1 VRKVP
6 GSPASRNRTTGRG
19 LTGVVHAQFKRPQGM
34 GLELKLQRGPWA
46 RGEAESWLEGVCGA
60 AEGRVHGG
68 VGALSGG
75 AGRLRCRASVVVV
88 GLGLG
93 LRGAWGCYL

>member
-1 VRKVP
+1 LSFR
-6 GSPASRNRTTGRG
+6 R
-19 LTGVVHAQFKRPQGM
+19 
-34 GLELKLQRGPWA
+34 PWA
-46 RGEAESWLEGVCGA
+46 RGKAESWLEVVCGA

-68 VGALSGG
+68 AGALSGG
-75 AGRLRCRASVVVV
+75 ARRLRCRASVVAV